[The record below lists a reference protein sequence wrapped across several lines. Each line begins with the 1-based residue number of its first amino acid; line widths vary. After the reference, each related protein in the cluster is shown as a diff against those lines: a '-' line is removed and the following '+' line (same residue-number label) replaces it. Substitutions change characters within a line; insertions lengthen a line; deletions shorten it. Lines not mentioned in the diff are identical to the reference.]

1 MPVFNLKAGTDNYC
15 LAGNPVSHSK
25 SPLIHS
31 AFAEQT
37 NQNLY
42 FQLVCVELDGFS
54 VFLDEFRSQG
64 GRGMNITLPFKEEA
78 WQLADRLTQRA
89 GTARAVNTIK
99 IEEQGDCVGD
109 NTDGAGL
116 VNDLEQ
122 NHHIVINGAKLL
134 IMGAGGAARGI
145 IGPLLSGNPQH
156 IVIAN
161 RTVKKAQ
168 ALAESFGAGDN
179 ITACGYSDLSGRT
192 FDLVINATSASLQ
205 GEVPE
210 MPDGILAAGASCYD
224 LMYADKD
231 TAFVSWA
238 KQMGAVKSLDGMGM
252 LVEQAA
258 ESFYLWRGVRP
269 DTKPVMEMLREGKL

>member
-1 MPVFNLKAGTDNYC
+1 MPVFNLKPGADNYC

-25 SPLIHS
+25 SPLIHT

-37 NQNLY
+37 GQNLF
-42 FQLVCVELDGFS
+42 FQLICVELDGFAA
-54 VFLDEFRSQG
+54 FLKDFRALG
-64 GRGMNITLPFKEEA
+64 GKGMNITLPFKEEA
-78 WQLADRLTQRA
+78 WQLADRLTERA
-89 GTARAVNTIK
+89 ETARAVNTIK
-99 IEEQGDCVGD
+99 LEEQGTCVGD

-122 NHHIVINGAKLL
+122 NHHITINGARLM

-145 IGPLLSGNPQH
+145 IGPLLSRNPAQM
-156 IVIAN
+156 IIAN
-161 RTVKKAQ
+161 RTVDKAR
-168 ALAESFGAGDN
+168 ALAESFGTGNN
-179 ITACGYSDLSGRT
+179 ISACGYSDLSGHT

-210 MPDGILAAGASCYD
+210 MPDGILAAGAACYD

-231 TAFVSWA
+231 TVFVSWA
-238 KQMGAVKSLDGMGM
+238 KQKGAAKSLDGMGM

-269 DTKPVMEMLREGKL
+269 DTGPVIEMLREGKL